1 MYIYIYIER
10 ERYRYRY
17 MYIYVYTHAPDHGP
31 AAGGVAL
38 VGAVRAEDE
47 QEPSIRRLEVV
58 RFVYYVL

>member
-1 MYIYIYIER
+1 
-10 ERYRYRY
+10 